1 MLAVTYH
8 NKIYNVLVEKTD
20 QRPSQPPSPNQ
31 SAMDALPSVPLST
44 SAAEKPLFNVQQTY
58 AAASEQTGTE
68 SATLPPSPINP
79 TADTNAANAYLA
91 ADQAMIERGGAI
103 KSGPVERM
111 PLHNVR
117 PPPNVSLSRF
127 QLAQWIGKQQNSWF
141 KTYFGVD
148 ENRDTIRSA
157 IQEFNADMIV
167 NDPETSLID
176 LRNISFKVNGIPFAV
191 GDFSC
196 LPLPELRK
204 KAGDVS
210 HFGKLTYEY
219 IKGNISDIIKGI
231 TDEIVVVQAASQFN
245 LLEMTSANVTPAEG
259 IAGYVFDNTQGPR
272 VALSSPAGT
281 LFRNYA
287 VWNGTSQIEK
297 QINTLAVV
305 MNELRLTLSGRNGSE
320 PSKEGQ
326 YSYQNGYLY
335 MYPSTTLGK
344 TPDEIQA
351 IMDQKLRVGIQWNTP
366 SYYNPSIKLCQV
378 YSSALPLGKYL
389 IPEYGIPMIDNIN
402 AIKDE
407 YYQLITPFAVALLAS
422 TFKCTLQAGVVQ
434 ASHRGGRCTVY
445 LTAVGGGVFGNPHEW
460 IKEGLLIALEEFKDF
475 PLDVKM
481 VWWRD
486 EPPQYGQKEFNKYPK
501 PIATATLGGA
511 RRKQS
516 TQHKK
521 RKQNQSKPTRRIKR

>member
-1 MLAVTYH
+1 MLAVTYN

-20 QRPSQPPSPNQ
+20 LRSTAPIAS
-31 SAMDALPSVPLST
+31 SAS
-44 SAAEKPLFNVQQTY
+44 
-58 AAASEQTGTE
+58 
-68 SATLPPSPINP
+68 LPPSPINSAAASP
-79 TADTNAANAYLA
+79 SLPQINSAADAKRKNVANAYHA

-103 KSGPVERM
+103 KSDDDEKSGPVERM
-111 PLHNVR
+111 SLHNVK
-117 PPPNVSLSRF
+117 L
-127 QLAQWIGKQQNSWF
+127 KNSWF

-148 ENRDTIRSA
+148 ENRDP

-176 LRNISFKVNGIPFAV
+176 LRNISFKVNGTPFAV

-210 HFGKLTYEY
+210 HLGKLTYEY
-219 IKGNISDIIKGI
+219 INGNISDIIKGI

-245 LLEMTSANVTPAEG
+245 LLEMTGRNVTPAEG

-272 VALSSPAGT
+272 VALSSPVGT

-287 VWNGTSQIEK
+287 VWNGASQIEK
-297 QINTLAVV
+297 QINTLVTV
-305 MNELRLTLSGRNGSE
+305 MKELGLILSGRNGSE

-326 YSYQNGYLY
+326 YSYLNGYLY
-335 MYPSTTLGK
+335 MYPSTTLRK
-344 TPDEIQA
+344 TPKEIQT
-351 IMDQKLRVGIQWNTP
+351 IMDQELRVGIQWNTP
-366 SYYNPSIKLCQV
+366 SYYNPTIKLCQV
-378 YSSALPLGKYL
+378 YSSALPLGRYL
-389 IPEYGIPMIDNIN
+389 ISENEIPMIDNIN
-402 AIKDE
+402 DIKDE
-407 YYQLITPFAVALLAS
+407 YYRLIKPFAVALLAS
-422 TFKCTLQAGVVQ
+422 TFKCTLQAGVIQ

-481 VWWRD
+481 VWWRE
-486 EPPQYGQKEFNKYPK
+486 EPPQYGQIEFNKYLK
-501 PIATATLGGA
+501 PASNSTLGGT

-516 TQHKK
+516 KK